1 MSKIHQPNRAFSK
14 EARIKN
20 MCEYKELCIQADED
34 YEGYWGKMAKE
45 KLDWFEPFHT
55 VLDDSNPPFY
65 KWFIG
70 GKINVT
76 HQCLGRHL
84 KYRKNKAA
92 IIWESELGYR
102 RIITYLQLYYRVN
115 RMANLLKNRFKIKK
129 GDRVVLYMPMIPE
142 VVFAML
148 ACAKIGAIHSVVFGG
163 FSADALRD
171 RIEDA
176 QAKLVITAD
185 GAYRRGVPYMLKPVV
200 DEALSKGCKS
210 CKKVLIVQRNN
221 EPIEYVRGRDYI
233 YNEIIMNESK
243 YCDPEWMDSEDPL
256 FLLYT
261 SGSTGKPK
269 GVQHSSAGY
278 ILWAQ
283 YTMEHVFDVK
293 ENDTFWCT
301 ADVGWI
307 TGHTYLIYGP
317 LAMGATTI
325 IYEGTPT
332 YPDVGRW
339 WSMIEEHK
347 VNQFYTAP
355 TAIRLLHK
363 MGEDEPKKYD
373 LSSLKVL
380 GTVGEPINPDAWE
393 WYYNE
398 IGGGNCA
405 IVDTWWQTET
415 GGHMISPLPGATPIK
430 PASATF
436 PLPGIFAE
444 VITPEGEGVPA
455 GEKGLLCITK
465 PWPSM
470 IRTIW
475 GDDERFKKAYFS
487 DATKNGKPV
496 YFSGDGAIID
506 EDGYITI
513 TGRMDDVINVAGH
526 RLGTAEI
533 EAVIAEHEN
542 VAESAVVSRH
552 DDIKGESIFA
562 FIVLKQGKG
571 EMGEEIEVIQEINK
585 LVTKNIGAIAKI
597 DAIRFVPGLPKTRSG
612 KIVRR
617 LLRSIA
623 RKEEIT
629 GDTSTLEDP
638 SIIGKIQNLIY

>member
-1 MSKIHQPNRAFSK
+1 
-14 EARIKN
+14 
-20 MCEYKELCIQADED
+20 LQAEED
-34 YEGYWGKMAKE
+34 YTGYWEKMARE
-45 KLDWFEPFHT
+45 KIDWIEPFHT
-55 VLDDSNPPFY
+55 VLDESEAPFY
-65 KWFIG
+65 KWFLG
-70 GKINVT
+70 GKLNVT

-84 KYRKNKAA
+84 KVRKNKAA
-92 IIWESELGYR
+92 IIWESEFGDK

-115 RMANLLKNRFKIKK
+115 RMANLLKNRFGVKK
-129 GDRVVLYMPMIPE
+129 GDRVVLYLPMIPE
-142 VVFAML
+142 AVFAML

-163 FSADALRD
+163 FSAEALRD

-185 GAYRRGVPYMLKPVV
+185 GAFRRGKPYMLKPVV
-200 DEALSKGCKS
+200 DEALSVGCES
-210 CKKVLIVQRNN
+210 CKKVLIVQRNR
-221 EPIEYVRGRDYI
+221 EPINYVRGRDFI
-233 YNEIIMNESK
+233 YNEIIMQESQH
-243 YCDPEWMDSEDPL
+243 CDPEPMDSEDPL

-269 GVQHSSAGY
+269 GVQHSGAGY

-307 TGHTYLIYGP
+307 TGHTYIVYGP

-325 IYEGTPT
+325 IYEGVAT

-339 WSMIEEHK
+339 WKMIEEHR

-355 TAIRLLHK
+355 TAIRMLHK
-363 MGEDEPKKYD
+363 EGPDEPQKHD

-380 GTVGEPINPDAWE
+380 GTVGEPINPDAWH
-393 WYYNE
+393 WYRE
-398 IGGGNCA
+398 AVGNGRCA

-415 GGHMISPLPGATPIK
+415 GGHMITPLPGATPTK
-430 PASATF
+430 PGSATF
-436 PLPGIFAE
+436 ALPGIKAE
-444 VITPEGEGVPA
+444 VLDNDGNQVPV

-475 GDDERFKKAYFS
+475 GDPKRFKKAYFG
-487 DATKNGKPV
+487 DVKKDGKPV
-496 YFSGDGAIID
+496 YFSGDGAIVD
-506 EDGYITI
+506 EQGYITI
-513 TGRMDDVINVAGH
+513 TGRTDDVINVSGH

-533 EAVIAEHEN
+533 EAILAHHEN
-542 VAESAVVSRH
+542 VAEVAVVGRP
-552 DDIKGESIFA
+552 DPIKGEGIFA
-562 FIVLKQGKG
+562 YIVIKNEGG
-571 EMGEEIEVIQEINK
+571 IGEEINMIQELNK
-585 LVTKNIGAIAKI
+585 LIVKEIGSIAKL
-597 DAIRFVPGLPKTRSG
+597 DAIRFVPALPKTRSG

-617 LLRSIA
+617 ILRSIA
-623 RKEEIT
+623 KNEEIT
-629 GDTSTLEDP
+629 QDISTLEDP
-638 SIIGKIQNLIY
+638 SIVEKIQELTVS